1 MSENQPSAA
10 EAPAAAPDAPK
21 PVVADTDSLSCQWDK
36 CSEKCTS
43 AEALFEHICEKHVGR
58 KSTNNLNLTCGW
70 NSCRTTTVKRDHI
83 TSHIRV
89 HVPLK
94 PHKCDFCGKAFKRP
108 QDLKKHVK
116 THADDSVLL
125 RSPEQHGGPS
135 GYRQGGK
142 GLLMANPHHLAATAT
157 GYYDHASQ
165 MHPGPPPQYGSAHH
179 APHPGYYAPQQPAY
193 GPVYYNV
200 SHGGDMG
207 HHAAYDSR
215 RRGYEALNDFFGDA
229 KRRQIDPS
237 SYEQVG
243 QRLMAL
249 QGIPIH
255 GGGIAE
261 YMPAAPQMVAVGG
274 HHGGG
279 HGGGHGGPMPPHH
292 YALPP
297 MPNLRTKNDLM
308 NIDQF
313 LEQMQSTV
321 YESSNAAAAAGV
333 QQPGSHYTHQAMN
346 FRQSHSPPSA
356 PLHHPSHVNHA
367 SSAQVTAPMMASHS
381 TQSNASGTPALSPPS
396 SSVSYSSGHSPS
408 SSHGMSPIARS
419 STAAYPSLPAVTL
432 GYPPHSTT
440 APTSTLGTNFDSDPR
455 RRYSGGMLQRS
466 ANSRD
471 DGASSPLSDDSRGS
485 KESTP
490 RPEAIVKST
499 RAHNIDPALS
509 GALSPGS
516 QSDSES
522 ARDRAEELWIE
533 NIRVIEALR
542 QLIAEKIGRK
552 EYIDEDED
560 SVMVDAKSPSPEKSS
575 ESLYPV
581 LRAHED

>member
-1 MSENQPSAA
+1 MAEAQPPVVDTPAAAPAA
-10 EAPAAAPDAPK
+10 EAPKPVAAAE
-21 PVVADTDSLSCQWDK
+21 TDSLSCQWDK

-43 AEALFEHICEKHVGR
+43 AEALFLHQEHICEKHVGR

-125 RSPEQHGGPS
+125 RSPEQRGGQNS
-135 GYRQGGK
+135 GYRQSGAGGRTVIAD
-142 GLLMANPHHLAATAT
+142 LQNLAATAG
-157 GYYDHASQ
+157 GYYAHGPP
-165 MHPGPPPQYGSAHH
+165 MHPGQPQYG
-179 APHPGYYAPQQPAY
+179 HPQHPGGHNGYYAAPQPSSY

-200 SHGGDMG
+200 GHGHDMG

-215 RRGYEALNDFFGDA
+215 KRGFDALNEFFGDA
-229 KRRQIDPS
+229 KRRNIDPS

-255 GGGIAE
+255 SGGLAD
-261 YMPAAPQMVAVGG
+261 YMPTGPAMVSVDG
-274 HHGGG
+274 HHGG
-279 HGGGHGGPMPPHH
+279 HHGGPMPPHQ

-321 YESSNAAAAAGV
+321 YESSNAAAAA
-333 QQPGSHYTHQAMN
+333 
-346 FRQSHSPPSA
+346 
-356 PLHHPSHVNHA
+356 
-367 SSAQVTAPMMASHS
+367 
-381 TQSNASGTPALSPPS
+381 
-396 SSVSYSSGHSPS
+396 
-408 SSHGMSPIARS
+408 
-419 STAAYPSLPAVTL
+419 AVTL
-432 GYPPHSTT
+432 GYSPHSTT
-440 APTSTLGTNFDSDPR
+440 APASTLGTNFDSDPR

-466 ANSRD
+466 ARD
-471 DGASSPLSDDSRGS
+471 MDDDSSNGSRTPTS
-485 KESTP
+485 KENSPRLENTVRSTL
-490 RPEAIVKST
+490 SS
-499 RAHNIDPALS
+499 NIDPSLS
-509 GALSPGS
+509 GALSPS
-516 QSDSES
+516 AQSEGGDS
-522 ARDRAEELWIE
+522 ARDRAEEAWIE

-542 QLIAEKIGRK
+542 EFVRQRLTDQD
-552 EYIDEDED
+552 YIKDEEEDEE
-560 SVMVDAKSPSPEKSS
+560 MTDAKSPEKSS

-581 LRAHED
+581 LRADDD